1 MYVDIG
7 DIVTASRAFHYRLA
21 SEVEQWLV
29 LPSKRRPED
38 VNFGRL
44 DVTWAAVLHLRRMLQ
59 DWSIFEDWLAQLF
72 MYVSTE
78 QSFKIKVPGRY
89 G

>member
-21 SEVEQWLV
+21 SEVEQRLV
-29 LPSKRRPED
+29 LTSKRRPED

-44 DVTWAAVLHLRRMLQ
+44 DVTWPAVLHLRMMLQ
-59 DWSIFEDWLAQLF
+59 DWSIFEDWL
-72 MYVSTE
+72 VH
-78 QSFKIKVPGRY
+78 SFSCM
-89 G
+89 

>member
-1 MYVDIG
+1 M
-7 DIVTASRAFHYRLA
+7 TASRAFHYRLA

-29 LPSKRRPED
+29 DPSKRRPED

-59 DWSIFEDWLAQLF
+59 DWSIFED
-72 MYVSTE
+72 
-78 QSFKIKVPGRY
+78 
-89 G
+89 

>member
-29 LPSKRRPED
+29 LPSKRRLED

-44 DVTWAAVLHLRRMLQ
+44 DVTWAAVLHLRMMLQ
-59 DWSIFEDWLAQLF
+59 GWH
-72 MYVSTE
+72 
-78 QSFKIKVPGRY
+78 SFSCM
-89 G
+89 